1 MKLSEAAKRI
11 INETKPAF
19 VATADASGQPNV
31 SAKGS
36 TRVFDDEH
44 VLFADVASPRTV
56 SNLKENR
63 KVSIIW
69 LDTEGN
75 QSCRVWGEAEILV
88 SGDAF
93 DTLSMALA
101 ERDMKINHA
110 VLVRVD
116 SLQM

>member
-1 MKLSEAAKRI
+1 MKLDDEAKRI

-56 SNLKENR
+56 SNLKENA
-63 KVSIIW
+63 KVSMIW
-69 LDTEGN
+69 LDAEGN
-75 QSCRVWGEAEILV
+75 QSCRIWGEAQILV
-88 SGDAF
+88 SGKTF
-93 DTLSMALA
+93 DTLRMEFAK
-101 ERDMKINHA
+101 RDMKINHA

-116 SLQM
+116 SLEK

>member
-1 MKLSEAAKRI
+1 MKLDDAAKRI

-56 SNLKENR
+56 SNLKENQ
-63 KVSIIW
+63 KVAVIW
-69 LDTEGN
+69 LDTTGN
-75 QSCRVWGEAEILV
+75 QSCRIWGEAEILV

-93 DTLSMALA
+93 ETLSMEFA
-101 ERDMKINHA
+101 ERNMKISHA
-110 VLVRVD
+110 ILVRVD
-116 SLQM
+116 ALEM